1 MPSKPTP
8 KLNFWQRYTIEWCV
22 VVVLLAAFS
31 YFISPSPHLRLAN
44 NFLYDRTVSM
54 QLRAPNPEIVIVAV
68 DDYSLEQIGRWP
80 WRRTVHTE
88 LFNRLAQ
95 AQARAVFF
103 DFLLTEP
110 TEDDA
115 KLGEAMGKTPHTVLP
130 MLLANYGGA
139 PPEAILPDAVLTSN
153 VQMGHI
159 LVRPDE
165 DGVLRQ
171 VDLSLDDA
179 TGRSWPLATRL
190 LLDADTD
197 VSLAAGTRVP
207 FNIAKGAYQTVPYAG
222 VVSGEVPL
230 AFFKDKYVLVGATA
244 VGLGDQYTTP
254 VSGADG
260 LVAGIEVHASILDS
274 LLSGRQITVVDSTWL
289 GLLNWALPL
298 LMLMLAFFWTVER
311 YHAALLALSVLVYGG
326 LVFYLLLRWQLW
338 LPPALTLLVLLLAY
352 LLWSWRRVSVVLGY
366 VTQRL
371 YEQKSEFG
379 VLPQLLQT
387 RRQHWFVP
395 HSIERGL
402 VQTQRLQ
409 VFTQR
414 SLDEMPTAL
423 ILVGSGGGIILA
435 NQHARQLLGV
445 REDTLAA
452 LISRID
458 GDWSMPTPH
467 NTSWMDGLNNTELHG
482 TEGEV
487 YVLHVTAVAFD
498 ALGLAEGVAARD
510 TDTVWLVHFLDLTTE
525 RLAQRQRS
533 ELMAFLSHDLRSP
546 QVGILSLL
554 ELQKNHQTR
563 LPEAELHAK
572 IIDRVGHTLNWSR
585 DLVRLTHARGGQ
597 YRLEEMSLGNLLDD
611 VLEQLEPHA
620 GAKQIKIDMPA
631 AQIDTAADAW
641 LLADGELLVRAMVNL
656 VSNAIRYS
664 PAGSAIEFKVNL
676 DSGFVTC
683 HIIDHG
689 VGMDDAQIERLLA
702 SEDMPLNRVT
712 ENQPDAAQSMGV
724 GFIMART
731 VIRRHGG
738 TVALLSEVGLGT
750 TVVVRLPVLA

>member
-1 MPSKPTP
+1 MPTKPTP
-8 KLNFWQRYTIEWCV
+8 KLNFWQRYTIEWFV
-22 VVVLLAAFS
+22 VVVFLAAFS

-130 MLLANYGGA
+130 MLLASYGGA

-311 YHAALLALSVLVYGG
+311 YHAALLAL
-326 LVFYLLLRWQLW
+326 
-338 LPPALTLLVLLLAY
+338 
-352 LLWSWRRVSVVLGY
+352 
-366 VTQRL
+366 
-371 YEQKSEFG
+371 
-379 VLPQLLQT
+379 
-387 RRQHWFVP
+387 
-395 HSIERGL
+395 
-402 VQTQRLQ
+402 
-409 VFTQR
+409 
-414 SLDEMPTAL
+414 
-423 ILVGSGGGIILA
+423 
-435 NQHARQLLGV
+435 
-445 REDTLAA
+445 
-452 LISRID
+452 
-458 GDWSMPTPH
+458 
-467 NTSWMDGLNNTELHG
+467 
-482 TEGEV
+482 
-487 YVLHVTAVAFD
+487 
-498 ALGLAEGVAARD
+498 
-510 TDTVWLVHFLDLTTE
+510 
-525 RLAQRQRS
+525 
-533 ELMAFLSHDLRSP
+533 
-546 QVGILSLL
+546 
-554 ELQKNHQTR
+554 
-563 LPEAELHAK
+563 
-572 IIDRVGHTLNWSR
+572 
-585 DLVRLTHARGGQ
+585 
-597 YRLEEMSLGNLLDD
+597 
-611 VLEQLEPHA
+611 
-620 GAKQIKIDMPA
+620 
-631 AQIDTAADAW
+631 
-641 LLADGELLVRAMVNL
+641 
-656 VSNAIRYS
+656 
-664 PAGSAIEFKVNL
+664 
-676 DSGFVTC
+676 
-683 HIIDHG
+683 
-689 VGMDDAQIERLLA
+689 
-702 SEDMPLNRVT
+702 
-712 ENQPDAAQSMGV
+712 
-724 GFIMART
+724 
-731 VIRRHGG
+731 
-738 TVALLSEVGLGT
+738 
-750 TVVVRLPVLA
+750 